1 MSKLPTNGEII
12 TRFQN
17 NYDVNAS
24 DYRPLGYGLHDI
36 KYGMEQRPGITVY
49 CENGDIILYF
59 PNCKDY
65 PQGGNT

>member
-24 DYRPLGYGLHDI
+24 DYRPLGYGMHNI
-36 KYGMEQRPGITVY
+36 RESNMVGITVY

-59 PNCKDY
+59 PNCNDY
-65 PQGGNT
+65 PKGGS